1 MKEALQLRDIL
12 GSFLDFCIWAHTSV
26 YVLPTI
32 RVAKISHAAHH
43 SRLSLQTTNFPW
55 ILIGTEYTDLLG
67 HEQVAAVLPHNILA
81 WLHTWVLLVNCSCEI
96 VIYTYYRYNSLAT
109 PLCWQHMQADQMHL
123 SAFWLLCCISYQK
136 QVQSPHTAA
145 YHSSA
150 DGESPNKPFHHPVYS
165 CLCPKALWIILFVIS
180 PPLVSCDWFSFNSR
194 GLHSGCTHEHENGQN
209 SPLGVVPMWGHGGNI
224 PWLQTLVSPEL
235 TNPCPQGGG
244 TYSLQA
250 ALWRVLFSMRIKKKD
265 IENQLSEELI

>member
-26 YVLPTI
+26 YVLPII
-32 RVAKISHAAHH
+32 RVVKISHAAHG
-43 SRLSLQTTNFPW
+43 SRLSLQSTIFPR
-55 ILIGTEYTDLLG
+55 ILVGTEYTDLLG
-67 HEQVAAVLPHNILA
+67 HEQVAAVLPRNILA
-81 WLHTWVLLVNCSCEI
+81 WLHRWVLLVNCSCEI

-123 SAFWLLCCISYQK
+123 STFWLLCCISYQK
-136 QVQSPHTAA
+136 QVKSPHTAA

-150 DGESPNKPFHHPVYS
+150 DGESPNKPFHHPIYS

-180 PPLVSCDWFSFNSR
+180 PPLVSCDWFSFTSR

-209 SPLGVVPMWGHGGNI
+209 SPLGGVMVAIYHGCKHSCHQSWQIPTPKEEVHTVCKQLCGGFFLAWG
-224 PWLQTLVSPEL
+224 
-235 TNPCPQGGG
+235 
-244 TYSLQA
+244 
-250 ALWRVLFSMRIKKKD
+250 
-265 IENQLSEELI
+265 